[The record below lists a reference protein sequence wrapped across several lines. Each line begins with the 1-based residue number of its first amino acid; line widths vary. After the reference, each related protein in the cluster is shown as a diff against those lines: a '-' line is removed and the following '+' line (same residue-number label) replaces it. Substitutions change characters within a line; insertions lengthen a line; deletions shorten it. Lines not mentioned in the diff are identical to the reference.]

1 MTCCAPARLCALPS
15 VCTIHLTQTARYL
28 QAKTAALRDWIARNA
43 LGKYRGVIVAVQE
56 ARRAALAEFCG
67 GRVRTRTIFNGV
79 PLVDRAKFQCV
90 REVTRNALGISAA
103 DFLVLGVGRLVERKS
118 PFIFLKAAQKLHRRL
133 PAARFLWV
141 GDGKLAGEWDE
152 WIARERMESVISRAE
167 WQTDTLPFLLAGD
180 LRLHVAAYEGVP
192 FAIIE
197 AMAAGLPCVVT
208 RDFASEVPIFDDR
221 SVLFLD
227 DTAEL
232 ADRIRNQTKLS
243 SIAKGGRQL
252 VERAFSLGA
261 MAAAYEQLYRETARK

>member
-1 MTCCAPARLCALPS
+1 
-15 VCTIHLTQTARYL
+15 
-28 QAKTAALRDWIARNA
+28 
-43 LGKYRGVIVAVQE
+43 
-56 ARRAALAEFCG
+56 
-67 GRVRTRTIFNGV
+67 
-79 PLVDRAKFQCV
+79 
-90 REVTRNALGISAA
+90 
-103 DFLVLGVGRLVERKS
+103 
-118 PFIFLKAAQKLHRRL
+118 
-133 PAARFLWV
+133 
-141 GDGKLAGEWDE
+141 
-152 WIARERMESVISRAE
+152 MESVISRAE

-180 LRLHVAAYEGVP
+180 LLLHVAAYEGVP